1 MLKIWT
7 NTNTLDGLV
16 DDLTFTGSK
25 EEADIALLGSKPIQL
40 QDFPNL
46 KGIFRAGVGKDN
58 VPIEEAGRKSIKVA
72 FPSPQTVE
80 YIYEETANFTCY
92 LILKMVYSH
101 VGNLS
106 PWEKFPR
113 VALQNKVLLVVGAG
127 NIGKKV
133 RGKMKSLM
141 QVRTYDVVD
150 NSPGELEPM
159 LKGADVVSLHIPN
172 LPENKNFMDA
182 EKLALLKDQAI
193 LINTARGVLV
203 SEAALYQELEKGRLY
218 AAFDV
223 YWQEPYEGKLKK
235 FHPGRFFMTPHV
247 ASTCDAFLKGSAE
260 DLRKLLVEIENAPGS
275 PSLK

>member
-92 LILKMVYSH
+92 LILKMVYSL

-113 VALQNKVLLVVGAG
+113 IALQNRVLLVVGTG

-141 QVRTYDVVD
+141 QVRTYDVLE
-150 NSPGELEPM
+150 NSPGELEPL

-172 LPENKNFMDA
+172 LPGNKNFMDA

-193 LINTARGVLV
+193 LINTARGALV
-203 SEAALYQELEKGRLY
+203 SEEALSQELEKGRLS

-235 FHPGRFFMTPHV
+235 FYPDRFFMTPHV

>member
-1 MLKIWT
+1 MIKIWK

-16 DDLTFTGSK
+16 DDLTFTGNK
-25 EEADIALLGSKPIQL
+25 GEADIALLGSKAIQL
-40 QDFPNL
+40 EEFPRL
-46 KGIFRAGVGKDN
+46 KGIFRAGVGRDN
-58 VPIEEAGRKSIKVA
+58 VPIDEAGRKGIKVA

-80 YIYEETANFTCY
+80 TIYEETANFTCY

-101 VGNLS
+101 VGSLS

-133 RGKMKSLM
+133 REKMKPLM
-141 QVRTYDVVD
+141 RVKTYDVVD
-150 NSPGELEPM
+150 NPLGELEPL
-159 LKGADVVSLHIPN
+159 LKEADVVSLHIPN
-172 LPENKNFMDA
+172 LPENKNFMDT

-203 SEAALYQELEKGRLY
+203 SEEALYQELEKGRLS

-235 FHPGRFFMTPHV
+235 IHPDRFFMTPHV

-260 DLRKLLVEIENAPGS
+260 DFRKLLDEVENVRQLHSI
-275 PSLK
+275 K